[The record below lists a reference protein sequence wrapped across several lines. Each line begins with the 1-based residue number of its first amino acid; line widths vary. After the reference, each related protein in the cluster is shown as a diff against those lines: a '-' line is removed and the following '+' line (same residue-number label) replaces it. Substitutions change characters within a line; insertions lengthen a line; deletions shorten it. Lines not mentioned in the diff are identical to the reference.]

1 MLGQPEHPSHLVIR
15 PRTLTSIP
23 NYGLGENCVITD
35 FRRRL
40 GDYCKL
46 AKKQFPKLLSLRKNN
61 AITSS
66 FGGAI
71 ITSFLF
77 QALNNTARKI
87 TASNHLFVL
96 TIN

>member
-1 MLGQPEHPSHLVIR
+1 MDWEKTVSLQIFVVDSVTTASLP
-15 PRTLTSIP
+15 
-23 NYGLGENCVITD
+23 
-35 FRRRL
+35 
-40 GDYCKL
+40 
-46 AKKQFPKLLSLRKNN
+46 KKQFPKLLSLRKNN